1 MLSRMYALSCLALLA
16 STLTGCETSQPPAAS
31 AQPVPAA
38 TQTAPQVA
46 AAPRSPAMPT
56 PALPAPAPPP
66 APIVETLRSVDDLGT
81 YFTDPAIH
89 AAVDA
94 FEAGN
99 NNPAAHVLEGLA
111 DAEPDTA
118 TGRAARFVAL
128 LARHDGGVF
137 DPTAARLEAMA
148 DAWPDLADYALYYA
162 ASAHFHAGR
171 PADTLRVLDGMPKDS
186 TLTSRALELRVE
198 ALIAADRPADALV
211 LAESAS
217 DAIRDDRPGLW
228 VSLASLRTTPEGVA
242 DARRELASRFPAKI
256 EGRAALAALGSDP
269 GFDAAQLLRIGRY
282 YFNAQSHDAA
292 IDTLGKVLALA
303 PPQSA
308 VACEALNLTARAWEK
323 KKQSAKAWPYFQQAL
338 SCKGDALAD
347 ATFAGG
353 RNRLGAGEHV
363 AARKLL
369 KQHIAT
375 FPERSTVDDCQLM
388 IAQSLRDTGDAAAA
402 DEALLE
408 SLRRWPDG
416 DMVDDAAWAL
426 LWPRIE
432 AHHYKDAVKMADRVL
447 ALVPREQSYRAE
459 GRTLYWRA
467 RALDKLGSSKK
478 ARSGYAKVLAAY
490 PLSWYAILAHSRLRA
505 HDPAA
510 ADKAL
515 QAAVAKSSPPA
526 DPLAAL
532 PASLLADRH
541 FRTGTALARM
551 GLQAS
556 ARREL
561 SATATPPAADRQAW
575 TWTRI
580 VLYQLAGA
588 YEQATRLSRAE
599 EPRFGATWPVG
610 PARRLW
616 ELAHPRPFASLVNRW
631 ASERGVDPFWVWSI
645 MREESGFNPR
655 IESWANAIGL
665 MQIILPTAKM
675 LAAGTDFDPSREG
688 LQKPEVSIA
697 LGTKYLASLIAR
709 HPIISLASAGY
720 NAGGGA
726 VTKWRKAFG
735 DIDLDE
741 FVERI
746 PYREAR
752 GYAKRVTRSLARYHW
767 LYAGEKM
774 LDLPVGPPG
783 RK

>member
-1 MLSRMYALSCLALLA
+1 MLPRMYVFSCLALLA
-16 STLTGCETSQPPAAS
+16 STLTGCETSRTPAVTAPLAS
-31 AQPVPAA
+31 P
-38 TQTAPQVA
+38 APQVA
-46 AAPRSPAMPT
+46 AAPLP
-56 PALPAPAPPP
+56 PAPAPPP
-66 APIVETLRSVDDLGT
+66 PAPAAPIVETLRTVADLGP
-81 YFTDPAIH
+81 YFTDPAIR
-89 AAVDA
+89 AAVDD

-99 NNPAAHVLEGLA
+99 NNPAARALEALA
-111 DAEPDTA
+111 DAEPATA

-148 DAWPDLADYALYYA
+148 TAWPDLADYALYYA
-162 ASAHFHAGR
+162 ASAHLHAGR
-171 PADTLRVLDGMPKDS
+171 PADALRVLATMPADS
-186 TLTSRALELRVE
+186 TLTSRAAELEVD
-198 ALIAADRPADALV
+198 ALIAADRHTEALARAETAARAAPDERPAIWTTLTTLRDTPDA
-211 LAESAS
+211 
-217 DAIRDDRPGLW
+217 
-228 VSLASLRTTPEGVA
+228 VA
-242 DARRELASRFPAKI
+242 AARRELASRFPSKL
-256 EGRAALAALGSDP
+256 EGRAALSALGEDP
-269 GFDAAQLLRIGRY
+269 GFDAAQTLRIGRY
-282 YFNAQSHDAA
+282 YFNAQSHSAA
-292 IDTLGKVLALA
+292 IEWLGKALALA
-303 PPQSA
+303 KPETA
-308 VACEALNLTARAWEK
+308 IACEALTLTARAFEK
-323 KKQSAKAWPYFQQAL
+323 KKQADQAWPYFQRAL
-338 SCKGDALAD
+338 KCKGDALAD

-353 RNRLGAGEHV
+353 RNRLGAGDH
-363 AARKLL
+363 ATARRLL
-369 KQHIAT
+369 KQHIVA
-375 FPERSTVDDCQLM
+375 FADRSTVDDCQLM
-388 IAQSLRDTGDAAAA
+388 LAQSLRETGDAKAA

-408 SLRRWPDG
+408 SLQRWPDG

-432 AHHYKDAVKMADRVL
+432 ARQYKDAVKMADRVL
-447 ALVPREQSYRAE
+447 ERVPREQSYRAE

-467 RALDKLGSSKK
+467 RALERLGKSKT
-478 ARSGYAKVLAAY
+478 ARGGYAEVLAAY
-490 PLSWYAILAHSRLRA
+490 PLSWYAILAHARLRA

-510 ADKAL
+510 AAKAL
-515 QAAVAKSSPPA
+515 EAAVAKTTPTA
-526 DPLAAL
+526 DPLAAI

-541 FRTGTALARM
+541 FRAGTALARM

-575 TWTRI
+575 TWTRV

-610 PARRLW
+610 PAKRLW
-616 ELAHPRPFASLVNRW
+616 ELAHPRPFADLVNRW
-631 ASERGVDPFWVWSI
+631 AGERAIDPFWVWSI

-665 MQIILPTAKM
+665 MQIILPTAEM
-675 LAAGTDFDPSREG
+675 LAKGTDFDPSREG

-697 LGTKYLASLIAR
+697 LGTKYLASLIGR
-709 HPIISLASAGY
+709 HPVVSLASAGY

-726 VTKWRKAFG
+726 VSKWRKSFG
-735 DIDLDE
+735 DVDLDE

-752 GYAKRVTRSLARYHW
+752 GYAKRVTRSLARYRW
-767 LYAGEKM
+767 LYAGETL